1 MWPIVYD
8 FGLIRIFGF
17 EFHLAIYSY
26 GLMLV
31 VAFYSCYALLFKEM
45 KRLDYDEKIASD
57 IVTSAALGGIIGSKI
72 YYLIENFDRVIA
84 DPYGMIFSG
93 AGLVFLGG
101 LMGGTI
107 GVTIVLRKNDLPW
120 LKFADII
127 APLLIIGY
135 SIGRIGCFLVGDD
148 YGLPTKS
155 VIGISF
161 ENGAPPTTYESLSY
175 NYPWL
180 NLSNWNPGEIIT
192 VFPTQIIETI
202 IGFGIFFFLWNKRQA
217 VITKGSLFFTYLILA
232 GIERFFIEFIRLNP
246 KYLWIIKDA
255 VGFSGAQVIS
265 LIMISIGIYMLNYLP
280 KYSETKEAT

>member
-8 FGLIRIFGF
+8 FGLVRIFGI

-31 VAFYSCYALLFKEM
+31 VAFYTCYALLYKEM
-45 KRLDYDEKIASD
+45 ERLKYDQNLASD
-57 IVTSAALGGIIGSKI
+57 IVTSAAIGGIVGSKI
-72 YYLIENFDRVIA
+72 YYLIENIDRVIV

-107 GVTIVLRKNDLPW
+107 GVTIVLRKNKLPW

-127 APLLIIGY
+127 APLLMIGY

-155 VIGISF
+155 FLGMSF
-161 ENGAPPTTYESLSY
+161 ESGAPPTTFESITY

-180 NLSNWNPGEIIT
+180 DLSDWNAGDVIT
-192 VFPTQIIETI
+192 VYPTQIIETI
-202 IGFGIFFFLWNKRQA
+202 IGFGIFAFLWRNRANIVNQ
-217 VITKGSLFFTYLILA
+217 GSLFFTYLNVA
-232 GIERFFIEFIRLNP
+232 GMERFFIEFIRLNP
-246 KYLWIIKDA
+246 KYIWIVNDVI
-255 VGFSGAQVIS
+255 GFSGAQVIS
-265 LIMISIGIYMLNYLP
+265 IIMMSIGIYLLKNP
-280 KYSETKEAT
+280 PQHSETKQAT

>member
-192 VFPTQIIETI
+192 VFPTQIIETF